1 MPPVSRS
8 HGGHHTL
15 AYYTLPGALATS
27 SCSVTPRS
35 SPSRTPTAPAR
46 FELATLKLTAS
57 CTAVVLQGKD
67 GSFQIQ
73 WVIEESGLP
82 NLINH
87 SGSYEAAVE
96 RNDVVSI
103 CCSVPS
109 SVILVTPCRNQD
121 TPSNGSVGNRTPVQ
135 NALEYHLLDKRN
147 VGFEPTT
154 FRLET

>member
-1 MPPVSRS
+1 MGS
-8 HGGHHTL
+8 
-15 AYYTLPGALATS
+15 
-27 SCSVTPRS
+27 
-35 SPSRTPTAPAR
+35 TA
-46 FELATLKLTAS
+46 EL
-57 CTAVVLQGKD
+57 QRNEGP
-67 GSFQIQ
+67 FQVQ

-121 TPSNGSVGNRTPVQ
+121 TPVNGSVGNRTPVQ
-135 NALEYHLLDKRN
+135 NVLEYHLLDKRDT
-147 VGFEPTT
+147 GFEPVT
-154 FRLET
+154 FSLEG